1 MARKIV
7 ITSGKGGVGK
17 TTITANLGARLA
29 GLGFRVAIIDADIG
43 LNNLDAVMGI
53 ENSVMFDLLDVLEGR
68 CRLKQALLQD
78 KRFPLLYVLPSTH
91 FSPNAKIDATKL
103 KGIVDN
109 LDYNFDYI
117 LLDCPAGIEYGFHRA
132 VFCANEAI
140 IVVTPHISSIRD
152 ADKVVSLLNNYKL
165 TNKYLVINRARGDLM
180 LNGEMFSIENIV
192 EAMKVSIL
200 GVVPEDDDISTLSS
214 IGGFSGSLS
223 SGRAFTLLAENLH
236 TGTKKVYDCTG
247 KYRGFIGSLRRN
259 IKRKV

>member
-7 ITSGKGGVGK
+7 VTSGKGGVGK

-29 GLGFRVAIIDADIG
+29 ALGFRVAIIDADIG
-43 LNNLDAVMGI
+43 LNNLDAVMGV

-68 CRLKQALLQD
+68 CRLKQALIQD
-78 KRFPLLYVLPSTH
+78 KRYPLLYILPSTH
-91 FSPNAKIDATKL
+91 FSPNSKIDALKL
-103 KGIVDN
+103 KQVVDS
-109 LDYNFDYI
+109 LEYNFDYI

-132 VFCANEAI
+132 VTCANEAI

-165 TNKYLVINRARGDLM
+165 TNKYLVINRARGDLI
-180 LNGEMFSIENIV
+180 LNGEMFSVENVV

-214 IGGFSGSLS
+214 IGGFSGSLT
-223 SGRAFTLLAENLH
+223 SGRAFTLMAENLH
-236 TGTKKVYDCTG
+236 TGSKKVYDCTYR
-247 KYRGFIGSLRRN
+247 YRGLIGTLRRN
-259 IKRKV
+259 LKRKV